1 MGSES
6 KIDLSALLGIA
17 TLGIVIMVL
26 FIILFVLIH
35 QKKML
40 ANHALLNERESHH
53 QKILLNASLEIAE
66 RERAKV
72 AANIHDDIG
81 MMLHVLK
88 LNISKANR
96 NLQDKALMTE
106 LMENSNTI
114 LEETIRT
121 IRGISSEL
129 MPPALVKLGFIDGII
144 EMCNQVNAL
153 GVIELELKKDTEHVG
168 LDKRTA
174 IQLYRL
180 VKEVLNNVVKHTGAT
195 RAELAIHSSE
205 DTLSIVVTH
214 NGKGITN
221 EEINRLTESNKG
233 IGLKSIQGRAQLID
247 ATVQYVIVDN
257 HESKII
263 VETALDKQEV

>member
-40 ANHALLNERESHH
+40 ANHALLNEKESNH
-53 QKILLNASLEIAE
+53 QKALLNASLEIAE
-66 RERAKV
+66 QERAKV

-88 LNISKANR
+88 LNMNKVSR
-96 NLQDKALMTE
+96 NLQDKE
-106 LMENSNTI
+106 LIADVMQNSNNV

-144 EMCNQVNAL
+144 EMCNQINSM
-153 GVIELELKKDTEHVG
+153 GIISIELKKETDHVE
-168 LDKRTA
+168 LDKKDA

-180 VKEVLNNVVKHTGAT
+180 IKEVLNNVIKHTGAT
-195 RAELAIHSSE
+195 SCEIAIGASK
-205 DTLSIVVTH
+205 DTLTIVVTH

-221 EEINRLTESNKG
+221 EEISRLAESNKG
-233 IGLKSIQGRAQLID
+233 IGLKTIQGRAQLID
-247 ATVQYVIVDN
+247 ATVQYVMVDAD
-257 HESKII
+257 ESKII
-263 VETALDKQEV
+263 VETALE